1 MTLRGLAL
9 AGVLT
14 GLAAAAPATAQDEAV
29 ATFTQAQADHGRD
42 LYRDNCGMCHGPN
55 LNDGEFGPSLNGA
68 RFKRQWAGNGVGGLF
83 AYLTAA
89 MPPSR
94 TGILRPDEYADLI
107 AFLLQANGATAGAKP
122 LPTSADELSALTIPK

>member
-1 MTLRGLAL
+1 MRLRGLVL
-9 AGVLT
+9 AGALS
-14 GLAAAAPATAQDEAV
+14 GLAAAAPATAQDQAV

-68 RFKRQWAGNGVGGLF
+68 RFKRQWSGNGVGGLF

-107 AFLLQANGATAGAKP
+107 AFLFLANGADASAEP
-122 LPTSADELSALTIPK
+122 LPSTPDELSALTIPK